1 MIAMQNIL
9 YYSVDYI
16 ININNNVSI
25 YMYIR

>member
-16 ININNNVSI
+16 ININNNVSM